1 MIHKCIFV
9 CYIMAGKFI
18 LYLKYFTTAFDI
30 FVLILQDLWFK
41 KQRMK
46 IIWIRQGV
54 RELLFCGCW
63 WMKMAVFYM
72 DMSST
77 LCKLLFLSFTRNDP
91 VHQFQWLS
99 PTGRQ
104 LYPHPQGTGWC
115 TLKGPPRPG
124 LLPGDRLVAQTPV
137 HSLPTPRT
145 PG

>member
-1 MIHKCIFV
+1 MHICMLYHVRKIYIVYEIIYNSFWYLCTDFTRFV
-9 CYIMAGKFI
+9 I
-18 LYLKYFTTAFDI
+18 
-30 FVLILQDLWFK
+30 K
-41 KQRMK
+41 KTKTMK

-54 RELLFCGCW
+54 RKLLFCGCW

-115 TLKGPPRPG
+115 TLKDPPRPG

-137 HSLPTPRT
+137 HSPPTPRT

>member
-1 MIHKCIFV
+1 
-9 CYIMAGKFI
+9 
-18 LYLKYFTTAFDI
+18 
-30 FVLILQDLWFK
+30 
-41 KQRMK
+41 
-46 IIWIRQGV
+46 
-54 RELLFCGCW
+54 
-63 WMKMAVFYM
+63 M

-137 HSLPTPRT
+137 RSPPTPRT
-145 PG
+145 PGQITLRTPPTQPLLLMILSNQQTSNLLRSRSKEMLKYLQDSGQHKEFFLISENNYFCLKTKCSLPCTFS